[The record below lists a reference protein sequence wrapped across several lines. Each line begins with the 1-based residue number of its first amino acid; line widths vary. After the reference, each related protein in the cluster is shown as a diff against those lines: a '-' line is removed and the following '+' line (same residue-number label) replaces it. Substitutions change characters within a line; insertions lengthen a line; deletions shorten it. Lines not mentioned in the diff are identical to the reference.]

1 MGGFVQSAM
10 LVWYICAVSYV
21 VVARRIIVTAPVLF
35 RLWIRSFWTYTGLDL
50 GLGLVN

>member
-1 MGGFVQSAM
+1 MQSAM

-35 RLWIRSFWTYTGLDL
+35 RPGYRTGSGTRACELECYQ
-50 GLGLVN
+50 